1 MEKEIKIVIKNQLE
15 ILKKFDERIS
25 KQEEKITK
33 IENDLSELKE
43 IVKNLVIQKKKKIK
57 RKEPITITEADM
69 AGFAQLINLL
79 KGFSQNETTVMQK
92 VMEKLAE
99 IEKYRAEGY
108 MSALQEFS
116 LMLNII
122 SKLPQ
127 SERKTAIEK
136 LGELYKLKAKGEH
149 EKLLKMVGIEEIGE
163 EKDDS
168 GRNNKNAKSS
178 S

>member
-1 MEKEIKIVIKNQLE
+1 
-15 ILKKFDERIS
+15 
-25 KQEEKITK
+25 
-33 IENDLSELKE
+33 
-43 IVKNLVIQKKKKIK
+43 
-57 RKEPITITEADM
+57 M